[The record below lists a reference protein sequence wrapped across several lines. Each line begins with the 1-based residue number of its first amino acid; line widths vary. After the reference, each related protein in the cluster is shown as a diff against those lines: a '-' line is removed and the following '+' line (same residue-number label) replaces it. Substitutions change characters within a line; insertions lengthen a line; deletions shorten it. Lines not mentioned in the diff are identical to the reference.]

1 MKPNHFDG
9 GRGEIIMKKNYSVIL
24 TILLITIAVGVILFY
39 HYKTDKTNLIEWGLE
54 EAYRLSKNCTLD
66 EAVKD
71 GFVNVTDVSK
81 GRNEKIDNFLLKAT
95 KGEWAVLKTVQLT
108 DEGLLARLYVHDD
121 RINQIRLWTYEVKR
135 QSDIS
140 PDKRFQEDYS
150 VKNEDGVSKVY
161 LTNIH
166 NKELPNW
173 ESQSLEDEVI
183 YSFVEKK
190 IKK

>member
-1 MKPNHFDG
+1 MNKKYLYLSFVLIVTITVSF
-9 GRGEIIMKKNYSVIL
+9 IIYLNV
-24 TILLITIAVGVILFY
+24 
-39 HYKTDKTNLIEWGLE
+39 KTDKTNIIKRDIEGIEHLP
-54 EAYRLSKNCTLD
+54 KTFTLD

-81 GRNEKIDNFLLKAT
+81 GKNEAIDDFLLKAT

-140 PDKRFQEDYS
+140 PDKRFQADYS

>member
-39 HYKTDKTNLIEWGLE
+39 HYKTDKTNIIEWGLE
-54 EAYRLSKNCTLD
+54 KVYRLPKNCTLD
-66 EAVKD
+66 EVVKD
-71 GFVNVTDVSK
+71 GFVNVTGVSK
-81 GRNEKIDNFLLKAT
+81 GRNEKIDDFLLKAA
-95 KGEWAVLKTVQLT
+95 KGEWTVLKTAELT
-108 DEGLLARLYVHDD
+108 DNDLLIRFYVHDD
-121 RINQIRLWTYEVKR
+121 RINTIRLWTYEVKR
-135 QSDIS
+135 QSGIS
-140 PDKRFQEDYS
+140 PDKRFQVDYS

-166 NKELPNW
+166 NKEFPNW

-183 YSFVEKK
+183 YSFVEKND
-190 IKK
+190 